1 MNDVHK
7 KRTGRPRKHPDQLKK
22 LVVKVRVSPGE
33 HDRVKSMAARR
44 GVTMSD
50 MIRDCLFKDG
60 EHANSTR

>member
-7 KRTGRPRKHPDQLKK
+7 KRTGRPRKHPDQLKN

-50 MIRDCLFKDG
+50 MIRDFLFQDG
-60 EHANSTR
+60 VNEDKTR